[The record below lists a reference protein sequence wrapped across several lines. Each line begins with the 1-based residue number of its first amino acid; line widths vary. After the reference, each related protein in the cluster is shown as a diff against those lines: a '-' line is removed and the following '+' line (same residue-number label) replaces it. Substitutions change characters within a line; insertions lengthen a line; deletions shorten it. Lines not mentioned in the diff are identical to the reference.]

1 MFNPDYEWIFE
12 WWFLRSGRSTGQA
25 EIEFSSMQ
33 DAERAKD
40 QYNGVPL
47 DGEFQELFQEWKIKI
62 SKGRA
67 MKISMIVSGDAR
79 GGARDRLG
87 GRGTGF

>member
-1 MFNPDYEWIFE
+1 MKFRQDYVNKNSVTYFWTQCIC
-12 WWFLRSGRSTGQA
+12 FLKVFFRSGRSTGQA

-47 DGEFQELFQEWKIKI
+47 DGELIEIENKK
-62 SKGRA
+62 
-67 MKISMIVSGDAR
+67 
-79 GGARDRLG
+79 
-87 GRGTGF
+87 

>member
-1 MFNPDYEWIFE
+1 
-12 WWFLRSGRSTGQA
+12 
-25 EIEFSSMQ
+25 MQ

-47 DGEFQELFQEWKIKI
+47 DGELIEIEKRNNNW
-62 SKGRA
+62 KGRA
-67 MKISMIVSGDAR
+67 MKISMVVSGDAR

-87 GRGTGF
+87 GRGTGFYFFY